1 MTMGIWRRVEA
12 NSDRFWLVGY
22 VEVTASTQDAVSIHS
37 ATTVGTVEVEPG
49 DLLGLYWSGK
59 DPATCHNV
67 PKPGR
72 IGPILVL

>member
-22 VEVTASTQDAVSIHS
+22 VEVTASTQDAISTRS

-59 DPATCHNV
+59 DHVICHNV

-72 IGPILVL
+72 YGPVLVR